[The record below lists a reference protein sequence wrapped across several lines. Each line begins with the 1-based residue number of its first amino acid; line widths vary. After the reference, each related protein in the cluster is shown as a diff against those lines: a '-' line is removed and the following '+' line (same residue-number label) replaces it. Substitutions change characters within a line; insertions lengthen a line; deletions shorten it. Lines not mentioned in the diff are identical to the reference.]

1 MGLGMKQEKVW
12 FHGILVVEV
21 STPLKSIPKWMESH
35 KIHVPNHQLGISW
48 DLTRIN
54 GNAIG
59 FGLGIEC
66 RALGFIATEDII
78 GDLMELIGILWYLVR
93 YSEINEIQ

>member
-1 MGLGMKQEKVW
+1 MMKFPSEWK
-12 FHGILVVEV
+12 
-21 STPLKSIPKWMESH
+21 K
-35 KIHVPNHQLGISW
+35 HVPNHQLGISW

-66 RALGFIATEDII
+66 RALG
-78 GDLMELIGILWYLVR
+78 
-93 YSEINEIQ
+93 